1 MSKQQQEQGKN
12 FIDST
17 DAEQIVLSVMVNNS
31 NSISDVA
38 DFLKVEMFIKGRVV
52 IW

>member
-1 MSKQQQEQGKN
+1 MSKQQVKQEKN
-12 FIDST
+12 YIDSA
-17 DAEQIVLSVMVNNS
+17 DAEQIVLSVMINNS